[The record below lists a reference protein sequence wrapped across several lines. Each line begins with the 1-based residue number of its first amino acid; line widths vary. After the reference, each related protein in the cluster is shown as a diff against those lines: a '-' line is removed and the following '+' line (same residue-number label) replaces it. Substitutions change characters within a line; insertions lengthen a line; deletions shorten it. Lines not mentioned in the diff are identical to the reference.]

1 MNKREKVSVEILDF
15 ISPDANRK
23 SLFITGIPYM
33 TEEELIV
40 SIRLIFRWN
49 QLSRSHQLLI
59 PPPPLKK
66 RHTHTFKNKILKK
79 TTIYSVIFDLCL
91 QELLHSSFSKYGLLY
106 GTQVFPYTPRLQPP
120 SPTLKDGQG
129 ASNQTG
135 YYAFVNFY
143 LAMSARRA
151 KDDLNGKVNF
161 KGTEC
166 KVCTSNQ

>member
-1 MNKREKVSVEILDF
+1 MNKKEKVSVEILDF

-33 TEEELIV
+33 TEEELVV

-49 QLSRSHQLLI
+49 QLSSSPLLYI
-59 PPPPLKK
+59 VTPG
-66 RHTHTFKNKILKK
+66 KK
-79 TTIYSVIFDLCL
+79 THKKPPTIYPIIFDFCW

-120 SPTLKDGQG
+120 SPTRKDGQD

-151 KDDLNGKVNF
+151 KDDLNGKVNLN
-161 KGTEC
+161 GTEC
-166 KVCTSNQ
+166 KVCNSNQ